1 MNPCARLGFISAQ
14 MELDEDEDEAVI
26 DWLYESAK
34 PLLHSKFVNGPSYRK
49 WSLPLPVMANLRSD
63 MLQ

>member
-1 MNPCARLGFISAQ
+1 